1 MPQAAENFRDHDYW
15 IEENKLYIEPSFRL
29 KKCARVIGELAA
41 GRQCTLLDVGCGP
54 AALRP
59 LLPSNVTYHGMD
71 IAIHENVPW
80 LRERNVADD
89 TIAWDD
95 KKFDFVVAMGFFEYM
110 GHQQQK
116 KFEEIR
122 NILKDD
128 GRFMMSYI
136 NFGHANHKVWP
147 NYNNVKSKAEMK
159 KGVEQVFQVDKVF
172 PASHNWR
179 PKQPGKRH
187 LTGLQMHVNFTIP
200 VISPMLAVENFF
212 LCSKLHRS

>member
-1 MPQAAENFRDHDYW
+1 MPQAVENFRDRDYW

-29 KKCARVIGELAA
+29 KKCAQTINDLAG
-41 GRQCTLLDVGCGP
+41 GRQVTLLDVGCGP

-59 LLPSNVTYHGMD
+59 LLARNVEYHGID
-71 IAIHENVPW
+71 IAIHEKVPW
-80 LRERNVADD
+80 LRERNIAEE

-95 KKFDFVVAMGFFEYM
+95 KRFDFVCAMGFFEYM

-136 NFGHANHKVWP
+136 NFKHMKHMVWP
-147 NYNNVKSKAEMK
+147 NYNNVKPVGEMK
-159 KGVEQVFQVDKVF
+159 KGVEQVFHVDRLF

-187 LTGLQMHVNFTIP
+187 LPGVQMHINFAIP
-200 VISPMLAVENFF
+200 VVTPMLAVEYFF
-212 LCSKLHRS
+212 LCSKKKRA